1 MKFTQRLTILLI
13 ILSVFATFSYAQKTQ
28 IKPISNEFT
37 NFYKPSPTRSQQAPQ
52 STILPPLSSG
62 SETPTSPTDAA
73 APTPTSQINTSGAS
87 STHKQ
92 TGFVIILASFVG
104 ALLFF

>member
-1 MKFTQRLTILLI
+1 MKFTQQLTILLI
-13 ILSVFATFSYAQKTQ
+13 IISVFATFSYAQKTQ
-28 IKPISNEFT
+28 P
-37 NFYKPSPTRSQQAPQ
+37 QQAPQ
-52 STILPPLSSG
+52 PTTSSPLSSG

-73 APTPTSQINTSGAS
+73 ASTPTSQINTSGAS

-92 TGFVIILASFVG
+92 TGFVIIFASFIG